1 MLWQPSPYTIP
12 LIFVSIVSLVAAF
25 SSWRRQ
31 KTLSGIAL
39 SLLML
44 SLAVWA
50 TGYALQ
56 LAGADAYTK
65 EFWRDVK
72 NIGVVSV
79 PTLWLIAVLQY
90 TGYRR
95 WLSKRI
101 VTLLAIEPIVGLLI
115 SWTNDWHHLFEKTA
129 VLVSGGSILLRVVT
143 YGWWFWFNAI
153 YSYVLFI
160 ISTILLI
167 HTFLRASRLYRQ
179 QILILLGFVA
189 VPWIGNGI
197 YVSKLVLNWGNG
209 PIPDVT
215 PFLFIS
221 GGLLM
226 IWGTLRYQLMDV
238 VPIARDIIVN
248 NMRNGV
254 LVLDTRGV
262 IVDLNPVVETILGYS
277 EAEIVGTP
285 VFPRLSQWQDLAR
298 CLKRREEAV
307 GEQTLTLN
315 GQRQYFEWRISLLT
329 EPRAQTVGWVVVFQN
344 ITQQKI
350 TEEALRTA
358 NQQLQKEIET
368 REHLIKELDAF
379 AHTVAHDLKNP
390 LSVIIGYVD
399 VLRLELI
406 EANSDVKHLEYTEKV
421 EKTAKKMGHIV
432 DELLLLANVRQENIQ
447 MCVIDTARIIV
458 EVEQRLA
465 ALLAN
470 VRADIIK
477 PKMWHNALGYAP
489 WVEEVWENLISNAI
503 KYGGTPARIEI
514 GSALEAGE
522 GMVRFWVK
530 DNGAGLPLEV
540 CENIFD
546 EAFSRKTRS
555 KWGSGIGLSI
565 VRRIIERHGG
575 TVRVENSDEPDTGC
589 VFSFTLLA
597 PEAVETVTQSAG
609 AAVQ

>member
-12 LIFVSIVSLVAAF
+12 LVFVSMVSLVAAF

-56 LAGADAYTK
+56 LAGADAHTK
-65 EFWRDVK
+65 EFWRDIK
-72 NIGVVSV
+72 NIGVVPV

-101 VTLLAIEPIVGLLI
+101 VALLAIEPIIGLLI
-115 SWTNDWHHLFEKTA
+115 SWTNDWHHFFEKSA
-129 VLVSGGSILLRVVT
+129 ILVPSGSILLRVVT

-160 ISTILLI
+160 ISAILLI
-167 HTFLRASRLYRQ
+167 HTFLRARRLYRQ

-197 YVSKLVLNWGNG
+197 YVSKLILNWGDA
-209 PIPDVT
+209 PIPDIT

-262 IVDLNPVVETILGYS
+262 IVDLNPVVETILGYTES
-277 EAEIVGTP
+277 EIVGTP
-285 VFPRLSQWQDLAR
+285 VFPRLSQWQDLTR
-298 CLKRREEAV
+298 CLKRGVEAV
-307 GEQTLTLN
+307 GEQALTLD
-315 GQRQYFEWRISLLT
+315 GKPQYFEWRVSPLT
-329 EPRAQTVGWVVVFQN
+329 EPRAQTIGWVVVFQN

-350 TEEALRTA
+350 TEEALRTT

-368 REHLIKELDAF
+368 RERLIKELDAF

-390 LSVIIGYVD
+390 LSVIVGYVD
-399 VLRLELI
+399 VLRLELA
-406 EANSDVKHLEYTEKV
+406 EASGDIKHLEYAEKV
-421 EKTAKKMGHIV
+421 EQTAKKMGHIV
-432 DELLLLANVRQENIQ
+432 DELLLLANVRQENVQ
-447 MCVIDTARIIV
+447 MYIIDTARIIV
-458 EVEQRLA
+458 EVEHRLA

-470 VRADIIK
+470 TRADIIK
-477 PKMWHNALGYAP
+477 PKRWHNALGYAP

-514 GSALEAGE
+514 GSTPEAGE
-522 GMVRFWVK
+522 MVRFWVK
-530 DNGAGLPLEV
+530 DNGDGLPLEV
-540 CENIFD
+540 CKNIFD
-546 EAFSRKTRS
+546 EAFARKIRSRR
-555 KWGSGIGLSI
+555 GSGIGLSI

-575 TVRVENSDEPDTGC
+575 TVRAENSDEPGTGC
-589 VFSFTLLA
+589 VFSFTLPA
-597 PEAVETVTQSAG
+597 PEAVGTVAQSVG
-609 AAVQ
+609 VAVQ